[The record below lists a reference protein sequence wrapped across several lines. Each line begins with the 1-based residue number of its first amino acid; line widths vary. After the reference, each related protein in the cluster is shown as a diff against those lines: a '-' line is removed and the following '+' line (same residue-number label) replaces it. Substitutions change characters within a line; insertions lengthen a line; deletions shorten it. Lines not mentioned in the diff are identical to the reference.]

1 MNSRH
6 NSAIFHK
13 FTNALLHNILCL
25 SQLSELRSY
34 SYSRLLDT
42 RGRLSPAERH
52 TNSNC
57 LECLAHGRACLW
69 GFRLEQ
75 ASGGV
80 QRLLFVFGV
89 CTTIRP
95 NTHTLF
101 GLLFGPNRI
110 RIEYSVQP

>member
-1 MNSRH
+1 MSLTAVR
-6 NSAIFHK
+6 
-13 FTNALLHNILCL
+13 T
-25 SQLSELRSY
+25 Y

-69 GFRLEQ
+69 GWNKR
-75 ASGGV
+75 AAAA

-95 NTHTLF
+95 NTNTLF
-101 GLLFGPNRI
+101 SLLFGPNRI
-110 RIEYSVQP
+110 RMEYSVQL